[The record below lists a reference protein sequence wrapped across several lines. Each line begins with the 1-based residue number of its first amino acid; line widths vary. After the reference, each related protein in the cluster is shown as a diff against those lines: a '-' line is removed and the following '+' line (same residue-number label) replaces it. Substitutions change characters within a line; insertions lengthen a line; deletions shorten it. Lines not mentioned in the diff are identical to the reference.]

1 MEKNLEI
8 IEGNVRAKFKDIDTY
23 NFYQL
28 VIKNWMGY
36 RKTYAKPN
44 YYNFMYELLDN
55 LEIFMQDVYKDVI
68 SEMSDE
74 R

>member
-1 MEKNLEI
+1 MERNLEI
-8 IEGNVRAKFKDIDTY
+8 IEGNVKARFKDIDTY

-28 VIKNWMGY
+28 VMKNWMGY
-36 RKTYAKPN
+36 RKSLKNPN

-55 LEIFMQDVYKDVI
+55 LEVFMQDLYKDVI

-74 R
+74 